1 LHRISVRDSFFRLGG
16 HSLLA
21 AQVVSRIAQDLLVEL
36 PVATLF
42 DKVTIEE
49 LAITIDESRSV
60 SGVDDA
66 GIEDI
71 LAEVEAMTD
80 EEALGQLQPPLQGAQ
95 ESR

>member
-1 LHRISVRDSFFRLGG
+1 ISVQDSFFRLGG

-21 AQVVSRIAQDLLVEL
+21 AQVVSRIAQDLHVEL

-42 DKVTIEE
+42 DHVTIEE
-49 LAITIDESRSV
+49 LAIAIDESKSV

-66 GIEDI
+66 DVEDI

-80 EEALGQLQPPLQGAQ
+80 EEALEQLQPPSQSAQ
-95 ESR
+95 ESL